1 MTTGDEA
8 TMDAY
13 EVEKEYWDDGPE
25 IEAVNIHYLWTPV
38 GEDPEW
44 ETHRVTRFMP
54 PSRAEGAGRRH
65 RSRTLRI
72 PARIPDPASGGLT
85 DRFLLHHYFEIFEH
99 GRRRYSPRYTEEITT
114 GAGGGTAPR
123 RRTGAGRAR
132 PGTRRAPVGFDIGA
146 LESGAG
152 PGVGGVGALGAL
164 GTLGWYGPPEP
175 GGGRRIAYRGPLRG
189 DALRL
194 HFGYDGWKE
203 PGRDTPLETVEDGL
217 AVTAPLDVD
226 GHLTVEACVTD
237 GGSWDN
243 NHGVDYRLWIGV
255 DPVDGHLHA
264 SGTGHGAFGRPSLE
278 VAMASAGMVAGVVSW
293 FDNTATERLVRA
305 GAGLY
310 PLVWVA
316 PGATPVEEVADRLA
330 DGFVGI
336 KLHPTLDGY
345 PGDDPALDPYLKVAA
360 AAGRP
365 VAVHSAPGDADPN
378 HIRRLAERHP
388 SVPVILYH
396 TYLGPA
402 EGRRRAVKYLGEHPN
417 LYLETSWCRWK
428 AVVRFV
434 EAVGPERVLFGSDA
448 SVDGPAHY
456 RRQPPNVEGA
466 ETYNDGLLALVRALG
481 PEAARTV
488 LAGTTRRLFRLDE
501 EPGQSNP
508 GQSNPGQSN
517 PGQSNV
523 A

>member
-1 MTTGDEA
+1 MES
-8 TMDAY
+8 Y
-13 EVEKEYWDDGPE
+13 EIEKEYWDDGGG
-25 IEAVNIHYLWTPV
+25 IEAVNIHYLWTPL
-38 GEDPEW
+38 GEEPEW
-44 ETHRVTRFMP
+44 EAHRVTRFMP
-54 PSRAEGAGRRH
+54 PSRGDGAGRRH
-65 RSRTLRI
+65 RCRVLKI
-72 PARIPDPASGGLT
+72 PARISDPATGALT

-114 GAGGGTAPR
+114 GAGAAPSGAADRTAARRSGGR
-123 RRTGAGRAR
+123 GG
-132 PGTRRAPVGFDIGA
+132 PVGFDVGEREA
-146 LESGAG
+146 EAGAG
-152 PGVGGVGALGAL
+152 VDRLGALGAL
-164 GTLGWYGPPEP
+164 SWYGPPEP
-175 GGGRRIAYRGPLRG
+175 GGGQRIAYRGPLRG
-189 DALRL
+189 ETLRL
-194 HFGYDGWKE
+194 HFGYDGWKRA
-203 PGRDTPLETVEDGL
+203 GRDVALEPVEDGL

-237 GGSWDN
+237 GASWDN
-243 NHGVDYRLWIGV
+243 NHGVDYRLWVGI

-293 FDNTATERLVRA
+293 FDNAATERLARA
-305 GAGLY
+305 GAGLH

-316 PGATPVEEVADRLA
+316 PGSTPVEEVADRLA

-345 PGDDPALDPYLKVAA
+345 PGDDPALDPYLEVAA
-360 AAGRP
+360 TAGCP

-428 AVVRFV
+428 TVLRFV

-456 RRQPPNVEGA
+456 RREPPNVEGA

-481 PEAARTV
+481 PETARTV
-488 LAGTTRRLFRLDE
+488 LAGTTRRLFRLDQSK
-501 EPGQSNP
+501 PSQSND
-508 GQSNPGQSN
+508 
-517 PGQSNV
+517 

>member
-1 MTTGDEA
+1 MES
-8 TMDAY
+8 Y
-13 EVEKEYWDDGPE
+13 EVEKEYWDDGGG
-25 IEAVNIHYLWTPV
+25 IEAVNIHYLWTPL

-44 ETHRVTRFMP
+44 ETHRLTRFMP
-54 PSRAEGAGRRH
+54 PSRREGAGRRH
-65 RSRTLRI
+65 RRRVLKI
-72 PARIPDPASGGLT
+72 PARIPDPDTGGLT
-85 DRFLLHHYFEIFEH
+85 DRFLLHHYFEIFEE

-114 GAGGGTAPR
+114 GAGAAAGGA
-123 RRTGAGRAR
+123 AGRAR
-132 PGTRRAPVGFDIGA
+132 RQGGRGGPVGFDVGSREA
-146 LESGAG
+146 EAGAG
-152 PGVGGVGALGAL
+152 VARLGALGAL
-164 GTLGWYGPPEP
+164 SWYGDPEP

-189 DALRL
+189 DGLRL
-194 HFGYDGWKE
+194 HFGCDGWKQ
-203 PGRDTPLETVEDGL
+203 PGRDVALEPVEDGVW
-217 AVTAPLDVD
+217 VTAPLDLD

-237 GGSWDN
+237 GESWDN
-243 NHGVDYRLWIGV
+243 NHGVDYRLWVGV

-278 VAMASAGMVAGVVSW
+278 AAMASAGMVAGVVSW
-293 FDNTATERLVRA
+293 FDNAATERLVAA
-305 GAGLY
+305 GEGLY

-316 PGATPVEEVADRLA
+316 PGSTPVEEVADRLA
-330 DGFVGI
+330 GGFVGI

-345 PGDDPALDPYLKVAA
+345 PGDDPALDPYLEVAA

-365 VAVHSAPGDADPN
+365 VAVHSAPGDADPD

-402 EGRRRAVKYLGEHPN
+402 EGRRRAVKYLGDHPN

-428 AVVRFV
+428 TVLRFV
-434 EAVGPERVLFGSDA
+434 EEVGPERVMFGSDA

-481 PEAARTV
+481 PETARTV
-488 LAGTTRRLFRLDE
+488 LAGTTRRLFRLDDPPGQSKPGQSK
-501 EPGQSNP
+501 PGQSNE
-508 GQSNPGQSN
+508 
-517 PGQSNV
+517 